1 MLVISDKMVYV
12 RHVAGTTVD
21 PMLLI
26 NVNHLTCQPFIARHV
41 HMLHLIIYINVV
53 MLGSEM

>member
-12 RHVAGTTVD
+12 CHLAGAPVD
-21 PMLLI
+21 PVLLI
-26 NVNHLTCQPFIARHV
+26 NVNHLTCQPFITRHV